1 MDPET
6 LRCWMPLQLTR
17 LQGEDEAQ
25 ETRREYGVKFI
36 SAGMVKRRDGQESN
50 WRIPPSVLQPAV
62 KMFDGVAMQVDHASI
77 ATWFYPSLRD
87 TAAVTFGAKWD
98 AALKAISGGARL
110 YSREDQAWLRQFLDE
125 LLDDQE
131 VGREAPNVG
140 LSAVLFARH
149 EWVPIGDEAEGQR
162 EKIMREITHVE
173 SVDFVFGPGAEG
185 RLREVLSLL
194 QQSSYLVNGGIS
206 QMDPCEICKQVGDA
220 CSCNTDGAQT
230 SAATPQPSPVVA
242 QVALPVR
249 QQPPVAPA
257 ATPQPPAAAQALPV
271 QQPPVAFPQPPPQ
284 NGQDALLQRIDA
296 LETVIGGLNT
306 TMGRLAGSLAG
317 VEDPGVI
324 EGMGIPPR
332 GGIQSMS
339 TGADEFENAVDWL
352 FGVPDARTPGP
363 QLRSSRFIYEALTG
377 DFAWQDVF
385 DRERVMLATANPT
398 TLPGLAVNAM
408 NKVIINLWDTLMVYR
423 WYEQIVAVQPGDGSL
438 HDMQWIQFGGIGNL
452 PVVVDGA
459 PYTELNVADTVEAD
473 SFIKHGGYVGI
484 TRKML
489 RNSQIAQIQ
498 AVPRALAVAA
508 VRTRS
513 SNISGIFTSNSGV
526 GPDLDQDSVALFHTV
541 SHGNLSTAAYSWN
554 AWKAARVESFKQ
566 TELGSGKRQGLWP
579 RYWLGPADLYD
590 QALIDFGY
598 GAGPGGR
605 PAVGNNDVNPFAQDR
620 PGDPRPIPLAVPEFT
635 DSNDWAYIA
644 DPNLSPIVQM
654 SYSASP
660 GGGSHPL
667 PELFSVTSELA
678 GLMFSNDTL
687 PIKVR
692 DEYAYGVSGYRG
704 IGKRNV

>member
-25 ETRREYGVKFI
+25 ETRREYGVTYI
-36 SAGMVKRRDGQESN
+36 TAGEVLRRDGGRSHWFILPEAL
-50 WRIPPSVLQPAV
+50 RGSVNLWGGLAV
-62 KMFDGVAMQVDHASI
+62 FIDHASL
-77 ATWFYPSLRD
+77 ATLFYPQLKD
-87 TAAVTFGAKWD
+87 AAGVTFGAKWNEVEQRID
-98 AALKAISGGARL
+98 GSIRL
-110 YSREDQAWLRQFLDE
+110 SNRPDLEWFRFFLQEFWEDQQAG
-125 LLDDQE
+125 QE
-131 VGREAPNVG
+131 TPDVG
-140 LSAVLFARH
+140 LSGVIPGNKHRFIEQGENEPER
-149 EWVPIGDEAEGQR
+149 R
-162 EKIMREITHVE
+162 EMFEITHVE

-220 CSCNTDGAQT
+220 CSCNADGAQA
-230 SAATPQPSPVVA
+230 SAATPQPSPAVV
-242 QVALPVR
+242 Q
-249 QQPPVAPA
+249 AP
-257 ATPQPPAAAQALPV
+257 PV
-271 QQPPVAFPQPPPQ
+271 QQPPVAAPQLPPQ
-284 NGQDALLQRIDA
+284 NGQDALLQRVDA
-296 LETVIGGLNT
+296 VEKAMGTLDTI
-306 TMGRLAGSLAG
+306 MGRLVLSLAG
-317 VEDPGVI
+317 AEEGSVI
-324 EGMGIPPR
+324 EGMGMPPR
-332 GGIQSMS
+332 GGVQSMS

-352 FGVPDARTPGP
+352 FGVTGARTPGP
-363 QLRSSRFIYEALTG
+363 QLRSSKFIYEALTG

-408 NKVIINLWDTLMVYR
+408 NKVIINMWDTLMVYR

-459 PYTELNVADTVEAD
+459 PYIELNVADTVEAD
-473 SFIKHGGYVGI
+473 PFLKHGGYVGI

-526 GPDLDQDSVALFHTV
+526 GPDLDQDGVALFHTA
-541 SHGNLSTAAYSWN
+541 SHGNLATTAYSWN
-554 AWKAARVESFKQ
+554 AWSAARLECFKQ
-566 TELGSGKRQGLWP
+566 TELGSSKRQGLWP
-579 RYWLGPADLYD
+579 KYWLGPADLYD

-605 PAVGNNDVNPFAQDR
+605 PAVGDNDVNPFAQDR
-620 PGDPRPIPLAVPEFT
+620 PGDSRPIPLAVPEFT
-635 DSNDWAYIA
+635 NASNWAYIA